1 MGLLNEY
8 IEQAKEKTRG
18 YSDIEKLREVY
29 IDLGKKFQFDIN
41 FSFGNAKQRMQIY
54 SGGISNEALERNME
68 TETIIC
74 KSLSYIFE
82 YIMKELEV
90 NITTV
95 VDEYDRRKCK
105 HMYNVLETKGN
116 KRYKFDLQED
126 MRFIKAR
133 MRTRHF
139 GVAMQE
145 KADNLVS
152 RQTLGEI
159 DKKIGYISDEKYYTD
174 EYLEI
179 LKLGMNLHDSLTSK
193 MKFLLENLEEYTDP
207 NMKYADRRWRM
218 EDLIGNSNMQ
228 GLLFSN
234 EEKNKINIVDC
245 YQDINGERKYILCIT
260 VEEKGKIVIFM
271 FDENA
276 NSFKKLKLEEFAEY
290 VKNGLTNMQGILG
303 LKQAL
308 KSKKREERE

>member
-54 SGGISNEALERNME
+54 SGGISNEALEKNME
-68 TETIIC
+68 TKTIIC

-276 NSFKKLKLEEFAEY
+276 NSFKKLTLEEFAEY

>member
-54 SGGISNEALERNME
+54 SGGISNEALEKNME
-68 TETIIC
+68 TKTIIC

-105 HMYNVLETKGN
+105 HMYNVLETKEN

-276 NSFKKLKLEEFAEY
+276 NSFKKLTLEEFAEY